1 MKALRRGLATALVL
15 LMLLPVLSLPV
26 LADDDMDVT
35 FYDMASTA
43 SAYLSNKIAK
53 GGSDEIVMSDVS
65 SGMAGGFVGYC
76 DEAKDPDGI
85 FSWLSGSETNS
96 SATFSYDTLSKVTTH
111 GGDDGGSVS
120 DGGFYAY
127 VKYGSFLSSI
137 GFDDCESAGNN
148 LIRKVAGGLM
158 LLMYNIGQFV
168 PSMFSAVIAFMQW
181 LNPFR
186 WFDFHMDI
194 NGLDSV
200 ATGGVG
206 SAMASLANVFSR
218 LYWAVSN
225 NIAMI
230 ILVFST
236 LILAVNLLFANMG
249 RVNAQA
255 NWQKIRKHLI
265 RAVAMFLGVPLCA
278 SLYTTTLSYLNLQLS
293 SENSAHTRILM
304 STFIDFEEWARQFQL
319 AVPNKYE
326 GDSGYADYGAIFV
339 YADRT
344 QNRVSANTY
353 SNLRRICY
361 NINAAS
367 WKKANLISSASN
379 VCPPDTQAV
388 FGNGSMASNVLSDN
402 DTVRTKDAADASV
415 RSAAQSLLSRYA
427 DGSFYYP
434 STWEVDAKSRITGSD
449 DVFEVMRD
457 SSGRISKFEDAIV
470 GNDEF
475 KSGDLVFWGRHG
487 VLSNVESGDSGS
499 SMGFSSAGGL
509 SDMAMYNYLTS
520 EFNAN
525 SVTVYSSEKASSGY
539 QKKAHYAVNLIGGG
553 VLSALLYVNAL
564 VLMFVI
570 NFLGF
575 FYGMAILFSNFRRLF
590 LLIPSIFGTVAG
602 SIKMFAKLLT
612 YVVVMVLEILGTVVA
627 YLLAT
632 ELLMAMNDLVSTP
645 LMYLLSLFSGDVIHS
660 MPGGL
665 NQAIEGA
672 VDTGITY
679 LGGTFLSVVSGD
691 AVLSFTIILNI
702 VLLILFFIVSL
713 KARRDIVKTI
723 EEAASAFID
732 KVLGVS
738 HQDLNAGGPGLGSR
752 AMGALGAAGG
762 AALAQRALSGGDK
775 SESGNTKGSS
785 STEKDDTKPPDG
797 KDDGKAGEESHDAK
811 AGEEA
816 GGGGGSGGSGSSG
829 TDSADASLD
838 ADGERSDVD
847 DVSAEAKEQ
856 IENAES
862 LDAVGNEN
870 ADRDGEPDGGAETA
884 AAAAGAAAG
893 EADDGE
899 PDGGESPAEAE
910 ADGGEDGGES
920 AEDEAEKPVDAA
932 EDAGESDGGER
943 AAEADSDGGE
953 NSRKDAK
960 AGDEAEKSAEAAG
973 SGKDKKPES
982 GKKPD
987 DAGKSG
993 KAGEGQKDVK
1003 TAQPGDPAKAGF
1015 DGKKPEDGTKS
1026 DSEGKNA
1033 DAAKSEAG
1041 KTGDGAGKDG
1051 KPGDGPNAGTKGAKP
1066 GDAAD
1071 GPMRKKFDPSSPEA
1085 MAAAKAA
1092 DGAPGSDGAQ
1102 GSTKDVVAGDAADGS
1117 GAAGDGGDVSGPDV
1131 GSGGSDGQ
1139 GRPTVRFEDSVEEET
1154 IEDGQASEGAGG
1166 SGGES
1171 GAKPA
1176 AAAESQSAGAE
1187 GGPDGSSGPSGGD
1200 IADGGSTGPE
1210 SGSGQAGSGASG
1222 ASGGSGQGGTG
1233 KTGAQA
1239 GGEGSPS
1246 GQPKPVGDVAAA
1258 GIAGGFDELRPD
1270 EPAALDI
1277 TPDGTMSGSPDGS
1290 PDGSD
1295 GGASGEPGA
1304 PGTSEG
1310 ADRPAGAGEPA
1321 AGSGPAENAEK
1332 GASGQEAG
1340 PKAPGADGSSGKS
1353 GTRPA
1358 KQGAPAGVP
1367 AGVAVPVTGSIDGHA
1382 AEGTAVRNA
1391 DGSTTVSMHRTD
1403 PGPSLSVPMS
1413 KSGIVSHSL
1422 ESGPGKGGPEAP
1434 AQGARPT
1441 GIHKAGAAIAGAVQA
1456 AKDMDAAVR
1465 GGMQYGIDRTAEAT
1479 VQAAHTAKAAAK
1491 VVAEKAAPVVK
1502 PVTKVVGAVGKAA
1515 GKVTVQPVVN
1525 AVEQTADLAATGA
1538 SKVLGAVDKMSPAQ
1552 KKAMMAAAGTFM
1564 ATSNNKAISSMGTGL
1579 SQGVAM
1585 DLAHGAG
1592 SGTGTPVEPGSGQ
1605 TEPDA
1610 KPEEREGEGAEFVV
1624 VRRRRRRKIHD
1635 TAPKDLPHGSAPEN
1649 LDDVGK

>member
-15 LMLLPVLSLPV
+15 LMLLPVLSLPA

-402 DTVRTKDAADASV
+402 DTVRTKDAADAAV

-575 FYGMAILFSNFRRLF
+575 FYGMAILFSNFRRL
-590 LLIPSIFGTVAG
+590 
-602 SIKMFAKLLT
+602 
-612 YVVVMVLEILGTVVA
+612 

-645 LMYLLSLFSGDVIHS
+645 LMYLLSLFSGDVIPS

-752 AMGALGAAGG
+752 ALGALGAAGG

-838 ADGERSDVD
+838 ADGERSDAD

-899 PDGGESPAEAE
+899 SDGGESPAEAE
-910 ADGGEDGGES
+910 ADGGEGGAE
-920 AEDEAEKPVDAA
+920 AVEDEAEKPVEAA
-932 EDAGESDGGER
+932 EDAGEPDGGES

-973 SGKDKKPES
+973 SGKDRKPES

-1003 TAQPGDPAKAGF
+1003 TAQPGDPAKAGS

-1026 DSEGKNA
+1026 DSESKNA
-1033 DAAKSEAG
+1033 DAVKSEAG
-1041 KTGDGAGKDG
+1041 KTGDDAGKDG
-1051 KPGDGPNAGTKGAKP
+1051 KSGDGPNAGTKGAKP

-1117 GAAGDGGDVSGPDV
+1117 GATGDGGDGAGSDA

-1139 GRPTVRFEDSVEEET
+1139 GRPTVRFEDSVEDET

-1166 SGGES
+1166 SGGEA

-1200 IADGGSTGPE
+1200 IADGGSNGPE

-1233 KTGAQA
+1233 KTGAQS

-1277 TPDGTMSGSPDGS
+1277 TPDGTMSGSSDGS
-1290 PDGSD
+1290 PEGSD
-1295 GGASGEPGA
+1295 GGASGESGA
-1304 PGTSEG
+1304 SGTSEG

-1321 AGSGPAENAEK
+1321 AGPGPVENAEK

-1353 GTRPA
+1353 GARPA

-1367 AGVAVPVTGSIDGHA
+1367 AGAAVPVTGSIDGHA

-1413 KSGIVSHSL
+1413 KSGIVSHGL
-1422 ESGPGKGGPEAP
+1422 ESGPGKGGSEAP

-1635 TAPKDLPHGSAPEN
+1635 TASKDLPHGSAPES